1 MQNDMLRSKLA
12 RWGLLSALLVPA
24 VVPALVLAQEPPAQ
38 VYRLEP
44 KPMEGI
50 EHGKAVVVKGEVGPQ
65 PHRFVVDGLNM
76 NMPVVVLLR
85 SVRADDAVDIKL
97 TKYAWNQPLR
107 AGQATGEPLSFKFR
121 TEGEFQLGVSSQ
133 AADTP
138 YRLLVWVGEE
148 VEPELRPV
156 VVKASEFQEAD
167 EDGGSGSPALW
178 GLAAA
183 LVAGVAVLGV
193 LVFRRNLS

>member
-1 MQNDMLRSKLA
+1 MRYDMVRSKLA
-12 RWGLLSALLVPA
+12 RWGLPLALLMPA
-24 VVPALVLAQEPPAQ
+24 VVLAQEPPAQ

-65 PHRFVVDGLNM
+65 PHRFFVDGLNM

-85 SVRADDAVDIKL
+85 SVRADDTVDIKL

-107 AGQATGEPLSFKFR
+107 TGQATGEPLSFKFR

-156 VVKASEFQEAD
+156 VVKASEFQEAK
-167 EDGGSGSPALW
+167 EDGGGSPALW

>member
-1 MQNDMLRSKLA
+1 MRYDMRRSKLA
-12 RWGLLSALLVPA
+12 RWGLPLALLVPA
-24 VVPALVLAQEPPAQ
+24 VVLAQEPPAQ

-65 PHRFVVDGLNM
+65 PHRFFVDGLNM

-85 SVRADDAVDIKL
+85 AVHADGPVDIKL

-107 AGQATGEPLSFKFR
+107 DGEAAGEPIQFEFR
-121 TEGEFQLGVSSQ
+121 TEGEFQIAVSSQ
-133 AADTP
+133 TADAP

-156 VVKASEFQEAD
+156 VVKASEFEETAD
-167 EDGGSGSPALW
+167 GRDRRSWALW
-178 GLAAA
+178 VVAAV
-183 LVAGVAVLGV
+183 LVAGTALLGM
-193 LVFRRNLS
+193 LVIRRTKS